1 MSDSAATA
9 PCTIRHA
16 HASDVPAMLAIYA
29 PIVRDTSI
37 SFEYE
42 PPTIAEMEGRLRTI
56 QRDYPWLV
64 AERGGAVAG
73 YAYASSFR
81 NRPAYQWSTE
91 VTVYVHPDHH
101 RRGVGQ
107 ALYRELLDR
116 LRAQGYRTVVGVI
129 TLPNPGS
136 VRLHEQVGFARTGV
150 VAHAGFKFGQWYDIG
165 FWQLDLGSAS
175 APAPPKPG
183 ASQR

>member
-16 HASDVPAMLAIYA
+16 QSGDVSAMLAIYA
-29 PIVRDTSI
+29 PIVRDTAI

-42 PPTIAEMEGRLRTI
+42 PPTVAEMEGRLRTI

-64 AERGGAVAG
+64 AERGGELAG

-91 VTVYVHPDHH
+91 ATVYVHPDHH
-101 RRGVGQ
+101 RRGVAQ
-107 ALYRELLDR
+107 VLYRELFER
-116 LRAQGYRTVVGVI
+116 LRAQGYRTVVAVI

-136 VRLHEQVGFARTGV
+136 VALHEHVGFAPTGA
-150 VAHAGFKFGQWYDIG
+150 VARAGFKFGQWYDIG
-165 FWQLDLGSAS
+165 FWQLDLGDGS
-175 APAPPKPG
+175 APAPPRPP
-183 ASQR
+183 AA